1 MFHKY
6 KIRLTC
12 QVVKFKNVEL
22 IVNMFVRFALD
33 APDARQ
39 VVNLAVLEVEMME
52 IIQTAHQNGL
62 RKVTPKTN
70 GRGKPLSLFYF
81 LISSKVCKTF
91 LLEVFNS

>member
-33 APDARQ
+33 AQDARQ
-39 VVNLAVLEVEMME
+39 DAILAVLISGQKLLWIFE
-52 IIQTAHQNGL
+52 INCAKFIIAG
-62 RKVTPKTN
+62 
-70 GRGKPLSLFYF
+70 G
-81 LISSKVCKTF
+81 
-91 LLEVFNS
+91 

>member
-1 MFHKY
+1 MFHTY
-6 KIRLTC
+6 KIKLTC

-33 APDARQ
+33 APDARH

-62 RKVTPKTN
+62 REVIPKTN
-70 GRGKPLSLFYF
+70 GIA
-81 LISSKVCKTF
+81 LIMTLKKI
-91 LLEVFNS
+91 LLKSMVMMN